1 MTDLEL
7 TQWVLNQKNEWDV
20 PDCPVVNNAVGF
32 IMADIDERGAEGF
45 VNMTAQEIVH
55 GYIGATVTVSN
66 GLMDQFNVSMS
77 QEEMLDEL
85 GIDQSE
91 KIDVKGLVNSLNTGM
106 LDIMKSMLTYLELQ
120 ELAYK
125 FFYNEHEN

>member
-45 VNMTAQEIVH
+45 VNMTAQEVVH

-66 GLMDQFNVSMS
+66 GLMEQFNVSMS

-106 LDIMKSMLTYLELQ
+106 LDIMKSMFTYLEIQ

-125 FFYNEHEN
+125 LYYNENEN

>member
-7 TQWVLNQKNEWDV
+7 TQWILKQKNEWDV

-32 IMADIDERGAEGF
+32 IMADIDDRGAEGF
-45 VNMTAQEIVH
+45 LNMTAQEVVH

-66 GLMDQFNVSMS
+66 GLMEQFNVSMS

>member
-7 TQWVLNQKNEWDV
+7 TQWILNQKDEWDA

-45 VNMTAQEIVH
+45 LNMTAQEVVH

-66 GLMDQFNVSMS
+66 GLMEQFNVAMS

-85 GIDQSE
+85 GISQSE
-91 KIDVKGLVNSLNTGM
+91 KIDIRGLVNSLNSGM

-120 ELAYK
+120 ESAYK
-125 FFYNEHEN
+125 FFYNENEN

>member
-7 TQWVLNQKNEWDV
+7 TQWILNQKDDWDT

-45 VNMTAQEIVH
+45 LNMAAQEVVH

-66 GLMDQFNVSMS
+66 GLMEQFNVAMS

-85 GIDQSE
+85 GISQSE
-91 KIDVKGLVNSLNTGM
+91 KIDIRGLVNSLNSGM

-120 ELAYK
+120 ESAYK
-125 FFYNEHEN
+125 FFYNENEN

>member
-45 VNMTAQEIVH
+45 VNMTAQEVVH

>member
-45 VNMTAQEIVH
+45 VNMTAQEVVH

-66 GLMDQFNVSMS
+66 GLMEQFNVSMS

-125 FFYNEHEN
+125 FYYNENEN